1 MAALAAGARE
11 RPVPRKG
18 LARQFK
24 NMKLLIATTNP
35 SKLQEAASILG
46 GSFEVLSLKDFK
58 NIKPVEETGKTFEEN
73 AVLKA
78 KGYFSQT
85 GVPCVA
91 DDGGL
96 VVDYLGGAPGVSS
109 HRWLGRQA
117 SDQELAEAIIEK
129 MAGIPFPQRKAR
141 IGGFLVFW
149 DGRNLLKKENWT
161 EGYIAEQLQGEV
173 RPGFPYRPV
182 MVVAQFGKPYSVLTS
197 EEHEKVN
204 ARRKNLKELIL
215 EIKKLGY

>member
-1 MAALAAGARE
+1 MS
-11 RPVPRKG
+11 
-18 LARQFK
+18 
-24 NMKLLIATTNP
+24 KLLIATTNP
-35 SKLQEAASILG
+35 SKLQEAVSILG
-46 GSFEVLSLKDFK
+46 GNFEVLSLKDFE
-58 NIKPVEETGKTFEEN
+58 NIKSVEETGKTFEEN

-78 KGYFSQT
+78 KGYFAQT

-96 VVDYLGGAPGVSS
+96 IVDYLGGAPGVSS

-117 SDQELAEAIIEK
+117 TDQELAEAIIEK
-129 MAGIPFPQRKAR
+129 MAGVPFHQRKAR

-161 EGYIAEQLQGEV
+161 EGYISERLQGEV

-182 MVVAQFGKPYSVLTS
+182 MVVAQFDKPYAFLTS

-204 ARRKNLKELIL
+204 ARRKNLKELIR
-215 EIKKLGY
+215 EIKRLGY